1 MVLTNRQTTTF
12 LTDAD
17 QMGIPPAT
25 VTELAAEGIVSV
37 DDLADFDAEGIK
49 QIKANLRGATLIP
62 NPAAPGGMIP
72 GPRLIFGAKSMQ
84 RLTIAAKAVRYYQ
97 AVGRDLTAANMR
109 WNNTLKCFAE
119 HIKALE
125 KKAKDDTPAVPKI
138 TKAMPIAKWSESF
151 AIHLTVVLGCRQV
164 PLAYLIR
171 DTVEVPAVPDPLMVG
186 KPYCEEHGSIVNELI
201 ARASHDHDMYAEDNG
216 ALFVLL
222 DEATRGTS
230 YYASI
235 SPFKRRNDGRGAWNA
250 LIAQYVGKDKWERE
264 LKKQENF
271 IHTFVWKGNT
281 NMTLESFVAKHRA
294 AHVSMQRCAENVD
307 FQLPNERSRV
317 TKLLDAIS
325 NADPALQAALAHVR
339 ATEEM
344 MTDFEATA
352 AYILPADPVANKR
365 GKSRQRPVHEISGV
379 SGDLVQRGKSG
390 VEYRYY
396 KPDEYATLNGD
407 QRSELRDYRMSSKG
421 SNKGKGKGKRKNDN
435 DENKSKKLKSKQINT
450 IAGQVVAALE
460 AKVVEEDAV
469 KQKDDEKKD
478 EFKQWL
484 VSAISESETIAP
496 ARSSATTTHASSTS
510 QLKTILKRVSSKKE

>member
-1 MVLTNRQTTTF
+1 
-12 LTDAD
+12 
-17 QMGIPPAT
+17 
-25 VTELAAEGIVSV
+25 
-37 DDLADFDAEGIK
+37 
-49 QIKANLRGATLIP
+49 
-62 NPAAPGGMIP
+62 
-72 GPRLIFGAKSMQ
+72 
-84 RLTIAAKAVRYYQ
+84 
-97 AVGRDLTAANMR
+97 
-109 WNNTLKCFAE
+109 
-119 HIKALE
+119 
-125 KKAKDDTPAVPKI
+125 
-138 TKAMPIAKWSESF
+138 
-151 AIHLTVVLGCRQV
+151 
-164 PLAYLIR
+164 
-171 DTVEVPAVPDPLMVG
+171 MVG

-339 ATEEM
+339 ATDDM

-352 AYILPADPVANKR
+352 AYILPSDPVANKR
-365 GKSRQRPVHEISGV
+365 SKARPTRPSHEISGV
-379 SGDLVQRGKSG
+379 SGDLIQRGKSG

-396 KPDEYATLNGD
+396 KPEEYAKLNGE
-407 QRSELRDYRMSSKG
+407 QRSELREYRKTSKG
-421 SNKGKGKGKRKNDN
+421 SDKEKGKGKRKNEN
-435 DENKSKKLKSKQINT
+435 DDIKIKKLKSKQINS

-460 AKVVEEDAV
+460 AKVMKEEEV

-484 VSAISESETIAP
+484 VSAIAETEP
-496 ARSSATTTHASSTS
+496 VVPTRPSATPKHGSSTS